1 MKDKIKKIV
10 ISGKEVWPIIEGGK
24 GIAISDGGS
33 SGAFA
38 AADAVGTFSGAN
50 AKLIDDNGELVPLIY
65 KGKTRNEKHEE
76 LIKYSIEAGV
86 SQAKI
91 ANEISK
97 GRGRIHMNVLWEMGA
112 AEQVLHGILEKAKGL
127 VHGITCGAGMPYR
140 LGEIAAKY
148 QVYYYPIIS
157 SARAFK
163 ALWKRAYQK
172 ISSFLLGGVVYE
184 DPWLAGGHNGL
195 SNSEDP
201 ELPQAPFERVAE
213 LRSFMNEVGLAETPI
228 VMAGG
233 VWHLKDWEHWFDNLQ
248 IGPIAFQLGTRPL
261 LTKESQISTEWKK
274 KLLTLEEGDVFLNK
288 FSPTGF
294 YSSAVRNNFI
304 RELQERNSRQ
314 IKFSESA
321 SGEFNNEFAMGSRG
335 RKIYLTVKDKE
346 LANAWIKAGYTEV
359 MKTPDTTVIFVT
371 PGKFA
376 EIRQDQIN
384 CMGCLSHCLFSNWKD
399 HGDHST
405 GRKPDPR
412 SFCIQKTLQNIVH
425 DGNVEN
431 ELMFSGHNVYRF
443 KQDPFYENGYVPTV
457 KELVER
463 ILTGY

>member
-1 MKDKIKKIV
+1 MKGKIKKIV

-24 GIAISDGGS
+24 GIGISDGRS

-38 AADAVGTFSGAN
+38 AEDAVGTFSGAN
-50 AKLIDDNGELVPLIY
+50 AKLLDDNGESVPLIY
-65 KGKTRNEKHEE
+65 KGKTRSERHDE
-76 LIKYSIEAGV
+76 LIEYSIKAGI

-97 GRGRIHMNVLWEMGA
+97 GRGRIHINILWEMGA
-112 AEQVLHGILEKAKGL
+112 AERVLNGILEGAKGL

-148 QVYYYPIIS
+148 QIYYYPIIS
-157 SARAFK
+157 SMRAFR

-172 ISSFLLGGVVYE
+172 ISSYLLGGIVYE

-201 ELPQAPFERVAE
+201 ELPQEPFERVAE
-213 LRSFMNEVGLAETPI
+213 LRSFMNEIGLANTPI
-228 VMAGG
+228 IMAGG
-233 VWHLKDWEHWFDNLQ
+233 VWHLKDWQHWIDNTQ
-248 IGPIAFQLGTRPL
+248 IGPIAFQFGTRPL
-261 LTKESQISTEWKK
+261 LTQESPISTEWKR
-274 KLLTLEEGDVFLNK
+274 KLLTLNKGDVFLNK

-294 YSSAVRNNFI
+294 YSSAVRNGFI

-314 IKFSESA
+314 VRFSENA
-321 SGEFNNEFAMGSRG
+321 DMEFDSELAIGARG
-335 RKIYLTVKDKE
+335 RAIYLRPGDKE
-346 LANAWIKAGYTEV
+346 MANKWIEEGYTEG
-359 MKTPDTTVIFVT
+359 MKTPDSTVIFVT
-371 PGKFA
+371 PDKFMQ
-376 EIRQDQIN
+376 IREDQIS

-399 HGDHST
+399 HGDYST

-412 SFCIQKTLQNIVH
+412 SFCIQKTLQNIIH
-425 DGNVEN
+425 DGDIEN
-431 ELMFSGHNVYRF
+431 ELMFSGHNVYKF
-443 KQDPFYENGYVPTV
+443 KQDPFYENGYIPTV

-463 ILTGY
+463 ILKGH